1 MPLADRLQRDT
12 RVAVRLHTPQE
23 DRMVSPMCRPF
34 ALIVSALLLCTA
46 SPAAAQMLADQGPPQ
61 HRLVQKHTFA
71 LRYNPLG
78 LLYSGNLL
86 YRYRLYESPSLAL
99 RDNFV
104 GGGVTLTASPA
115 FVRVGPM
122 IEVNPLTV
130 LGLWGTVQLVQY
142 FGTFNLYQGFPSAN
156 ANFSDTTLRLTQGQT
171 TRGWEATIGANL
183 QFKVKSIIVRSLARL
198 LYVDMNSP
206 DQMLYDQFY
215 DLGVPNRGW
224 YLSNDLDVL
233 WQGLS
238 NRLVAGARYTASVPF
253 YTAANVGAGEPIPDH
268 STHRVG
274 PFLGYTFK
282 SEDGAR
288 FNTPTVFV
296 LVQWFLKHPY
306 RTGADTPQAL
316 PLIGAGF
323 QFTGDFLPVK

>member
-1 MPLADRLQRDT
+1 MDVT
-12 RVAVRLHTPQE
+12 VRLRTGE
-23 DRMVSPMCRPF
+23 ENRKVSPMHRHL
-34 ALIVSALLLCTA
+34 ALVVSALLLCLP
-46 SPAAAQMLADQGPPQ
+46 SSSAAQMLADQGPPQ

-78 LLYSGNLL
+78 LLYSGNVS
-86 YRYRLYESPSLAL
+86 YRYRLYQSPSLAL

-104 GGGVTLTASPA
+104 GGGLTVTASPA
-115 FVRVGPM
+115 FVRIGPLV
-122 IEVNPLTV
+122 EVNPLTV

-142 FGTFNLYQGFPSAN
+142 FGTFNLYQGYATAN
-156 ANFSDTTLRLTQGQT
+156 ANFSDTALRLTQGQT

-198 LYVDMNSP
+198 LYVNMNSP
-206 DQMLYDQFY
+206 DRMFYDQFY

-224 YLSNDLDVL
+224 FLSNDLDVL

-238 NRLVAGARYTASVPF
+238 NRLVAGARYTASFPF
-253 YTAANVGAGEPIPDH
+253 YSADNVAAGEPIPDH

-288 FNTPTVFV
+288 FNTPTVF
-296 LVQWFLKHPY
+296 LLIQWFIKHPY
-306 RTGADTPQAL
+306 RTGADTPAAL